1 MHEQYGNRK
10 EEVNEGVSQW
20 LWKSLDERKRLWEFT
35 VKRQKRHAFCFQERV
50 FKDSIVWGKN
60 ILYFHEPIPER
71 VFRSSTAGHTR
82 KIENDKDVYKGCSF
96 KWTLLALW
104 MYSPIGFFFF
114 FPKRLSTD
122 VNSCHSVSCHS
133 AVFWKQHCSETELYV
148 TPVAFRLC
156 QVTKNSLSFQKKR

>member
-114 FPKRLSTD
+114 FPRDWVQMWIAVILFPATVLCFESNTAQRLSYMWPQL
-122 VNSCHSVSCHS
+122 HSGY
-133 AVFWKQHCSETELYV
+133 AK
-148 TPVAFRLC
+148 
-156 QVTKNSLSFQKKR
+156 